1 MQRSFSS
8 SALVLRVRPSGE
20 SNREVSFLSAEE
32 GIIGATLFG
41 GPKSRLRS
49 HVSPFNS
56 GTLWIYRDPAKGF
69 AKVSDFDVD
78 SWRPGLRELYERGEA
93 AFRIAGTILAGLGG
107 GGAWPEALGLALP
120 ALDALESAAADFCER
135 IVLQFLWRWAGFL
148 GNRPPLGGCSFC
160 GARVDIKG
168 MDPETYTL
176 PKQHTPSLQGGVV
189 DCYAKGPYP
198 ALQGVIKGMDPETYT
213 LPKQHTPSLQGGVV
227 DSAGGD
233 GLLWFIRGEGL
244 LCGVCAA
251 RLGRGG
257 LAVGP
262 GARRWLAAVE
272 KRPPPETARLG
283 LDAASLAE
291 VTAFTAALLET

>member
-20 SNREVSFLSAEE
+20 SNREISFLSAEE

-49 HVSPFNS
+49 HVSPFHS

-78 SWRPGLRELYERGEA
+78 SWRPGLRELYERSEA
-93 AFRIAGTILAGLGG
+93 ASMIAGTILAGLGG
-107 GGAWPEALGLALP
+107 GGAWPEALELALS
-120 ALDALESAAADFCER
+120 ALNALESAGEDFCGR

-160 GARVDIKG
+160 GTPVD
-168 MDPETYTL
+168 
-176 PKQHTPSLQGGVV
+176 
-189 DCYAKGPYP
+189 P
-198 ALQGVIKGMDPETYT
+198 AGSDR
-213 LPKQHTPSLQGGVV
+213 
-227 DSAGGD
+227 
-233 GLLWFIRGEGL
+233 LLWFIRGEGL
-244 LCGVCAA
+244 LCGACALA
-251 RLGRGG
+251 AGPGRAA

-262 GARRWLAAVE
+262 GARRWLSAVE
-272 KRPPPETARLG
+272 KRPPLETARLG
-283 LDAASLAE
+283 LDAASRAE